1 MVDVF
6 LKLEAIGEWKLYLIA
21 LIAHYIVILQ
31 PLGCIN
37 LSLKILSGNVS
48 HRHICVFNNVMQ
60 PDMSAMSISWSVFR
74 SQD

>member
-6 LKLEAIGEWKLYLIA
+6 LKLEALGEWKLHLIA
-21 LIAHYIVILQ
+21 LIAH
-31 PLGCIN
+31 LGCIK
-37 LSLKILSGNVS
+37 LRLKILSGNVS

-60 PDMSAMSISWSVFR
+60 PDMSAMSISWLVFR